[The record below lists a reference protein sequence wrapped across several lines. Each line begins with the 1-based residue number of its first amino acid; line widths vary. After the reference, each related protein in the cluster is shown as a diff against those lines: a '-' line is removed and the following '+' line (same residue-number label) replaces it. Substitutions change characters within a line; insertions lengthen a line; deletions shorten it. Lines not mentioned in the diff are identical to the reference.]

1 MLIMGL
7 RRSCIGLDLAKSY
20 FELECDIASDIW
32 GLRDSAQLHW
42 TIDLKYTLKQQ
53 PNCIKRD
60 TALDWFYWRNENYYK
75 GNKEVSQTLFYYS
88 PFLRKSI

>member
-1 MLIMGL
+1 MQGP
-7 RRSCIGLDLAKSY
+7 
-20 FELECDIASDIW
+20 F
-32 GLRDSAQLHW
+32 
-42 TIDLKYTLKQQ
+42 KYTLKQQ

-75 GNKEVSQTLFYYS
+75 GNKEVPQTLFFYF